1 MSKRPPEDDSFIDK
15 ILKEF
20 DASIDD
26 VDDESKVA
34 MKDALKKSIQM
45 WFPTLGWNLR

>member
-20 DASIDD
+20 EASIDD
-26 VDDESKVA
+26 VDAESRIA
-34 MKDALKKSIQM
+34 MKDALKESIQAVVSQYGYG
-45 WFPTLGWNLR
+45 T